1 MARAG
6 GARMGCAATESNQR
20 RRNPSHSA
28 RLMTRDSSV
37 CVLSSAG
44 CRELT
49 APIAPVSFVHMSRS
63 KCSGSLGA
71 FLSGLI
77 VSFLGGAGRAPT
89 ADEEDAIADGK
100 PDSRPMR
107 NREFTPPISF
117 LIR

>member
-1 MARAG
+1 MRWD
-6 GARMGCAATESNQR
+6 RIEPATPQSLPFGPPHDE
-20 RRNPSHSA
+20 
-28 RLMTRDSSV
+28 RLFFFLDSSV

-49 APIAPVSFVHMSRS
+49 APIAPLSFVHMSRS

-107 NREFTPPISF
+107 NREFTPPFSF

>member
-1 MARAG
+1 
-6 GARMGCAATESNQR
+6 MGCAARESNQR

-49 APIAPVSFVHMSRS
+49 APIAPLSFVHMSRS

-89 ADEEDAIADGK
+89 ADEEDAIADGSGWQARLPANAK
-100 PDSRPMR
+100 SR
-107 NREFTPPISF
+107 FYSPIF
-117 LIR
+117 IFDPLIR

>member
-1 MARAG
+1 
-6 GARMGCAATESNQR
+6 MGCAATESNQR

-28 RLMTRDSSV
+28 RLMTRDSFFFDSSV

-49 APIAPVSFVHMSRS
+49 APIAPLSFVHMSRS

-107 NREFTPPISF
+107 NREFTPPFSF
-117 LIR
+117 LIRY